1 MLFTG
6 MAAFQKA
13 MEIGKTSTL
22 QKGGE
27 TGHHVAEFVNIAC
40 STCYMY

>member
-13 MEIGKTSTL
+13 MEIGKTSAL

-27 TGHHVAEFVNIAC
+27 PGN
-40 STCYMY
+40 MLLNL